1 MSEQDNLLMEWLNQ
15 DSGYFF
21 RSGKLL
27 EKFRSH
33 YQDIEV
39 YETPEL
45 GRLFRLDGS
54 LMTSERDEFFYHENL
69 VHIPA
74 ITHPNPVNALIIGGG
89 DGGSTEELLKH
100 PSIKKITLA
109 EIDGGV
115 IDISKKYLESIH
127 HQIFDDPRVTLNIT
141 DGLAFI
147 RDSKEK
153 FDLIILDLTDPGGPS
168 QPLYTKEFYT
178 ACSERLNINGAMS
191 LHIASPVF
199 QPQRY
204 QTIMNTLK
212 SVFSNVRPYLVHIP
226 LYGSLWG
233 MACASM
239 NLDPITRN
247 TTEVDEILA
256 KRKIRDLQY
265 YNGQTHQAVCAL
277 PNFVRVLLG
286 Q

>member
-1 MSEQDNLLMEWLNQ
+1 MSDKENLLMEWLNQ
-15 DSGYFF
+15 DCGYFF
-21 RSGKLL
+21 RAGKLL
-27 EKFRSH
+27 EKSRSE

-54 LMTSERDEFFYHENL
+54 LMTSEGDEFFYHENL

-74 ITHPNPVNALIIGGG
+74 VSHPNPTNALIIGGG

-100 PSIKKITLA
+100 PSIKKVTLA
-109 EIDGGV
+109 ELDGGV
-115 IDISKKYLESIH
+115 IDISKKYLQSIH
-127 HQIFDDPRVTLNIT
+127 HGIFDDPRVTLRIT

-147 RDSKEK
+147 RDSKEM

-168 QPLYTKEFYT
+168 QPLYTQEFYA
-178 ACSERLNINGAMS
+178 ACRKRLNTNGALS

-204 QTIMNTLK
+204 CTIINTLK

-239 NLDPITRN
+239 ELDPVALN
-247 TTEVDEILA
+247 PKQVDEILTQ
-256 KRKIRDLQY
+256 RKIHDLQY

-277 PNFVRVLLG
+277 PNFVQALLK